1 MRSIVAAALVVLAGA
16 GAARAQAPVGAT
28 TEDGRK
34 VLLFPDGKWK
44 PVAAPPP
51 AGPGRPHV
59 RAAAATER
67 VDLLRG
73 AMAIYVDPGQWKRQ
87 PATEDLTKTTFHHAS
102 GEAYGMIVAERLAI
116 PLLKLKEIAIS
127 NARAAAPDAKVV
139 FEETRHVNDIDVLVM
154 QMEGT
159 IQGIAFTYYGYYY
172 SGPQGSLQVLTY
184 TGTNLFAEYKGA
196 FEEFLNGLT
205 ASKS

>member
-1 MRSIVAAALVVLAGA
+1 MKKLASAAFLLLACAAGA
-16 GAARAQAPVGAT
+16 GAQAPVNAT

-44 PVAAPPP
+44 PAPPAP
-51 AGPGRPHV
+51 GGAGKGAFV
-59 RAAAATER
+59 RSPKATER

-73 AMAIYVDPGQWKRQ
+73 AMAIYVDPAKWKKQ
-87 PATEDLTKTTFHHAS
+87 PDTEDVTKTTFHHAS

-116 PLLKLKEIAIS
+116 PLQRLKEIAIT

-139 FEETRHVNDIDVLVM
+139 FEETRHVNDVDVVVM

-184 TGTNLFAEYKGA
+184 TGTNLFA
-196 FEEFLNGLT
+196 
-205 ASKS
+205 

>member
-1 MRSIVAAALVVLAGA
+1 MKKLAAAAFLLLAGA
-16 GAARAQAPVGAT
+16 SGAAAQAPVNAT

-44 PVAAPPP
+44 PAPSPP
-51 AGPGRPHV
+51 SAGKGAFV
-59 RAAAATER
+59 RSPKATER
-67 VDLLRG
+67 VELLRG
-73 AMAIYVDPGQWKRQ
+73 AMAIYVDPAKWKKQ
-87 PATEDLTKTTFHHAS
+87 PDTEDVTKTTFHHAS

-116 PLLKLKEIAIS
+116 PLQRLKEIAIA
-127 NARAAAPDAKVV
+127 NARSAAPDAKVV
-139 FEETRHVNDIDVLVM
+139 FEESRRVNDVDVLVM

-184 TGTNLFAEYKGA
+184 TGTNLFAEYKPV
-196 FEEFLNGLT
+196 FEEFLNGVT

>member
-1 MRSIVAAALVVLAGA
+1 MKLLAVVPFLMLAGA
-16 GAARAQAPVGAT
+16 AGAAAQSPTTAT
-28 TEDGRK
+28 TDDGRK

-44 PVAAPPP
+44 FAAAST
-51 AGPGRPHV
+51 AGAAGRANTRSP
-59 RAAAATER
+59 AATER
-67 VDLLRG
+67 VELLRG
-73 AMAIYVDPGQWKRQ
+73 AMAIFVDPAKWKKQ
-87 PATEDLTKTTFHHAS
+87 PPTDDLTKTTFHHSS

-139 FEETRHVNDIDVLVM
+139 FEETRHVNDIHVLVM

-172 SGPQGSLQVLTY
+172 SGSQGSLQVLTY
-184 TGTNLFAEYKGA
+184 TGTNLFAEYKGS

>member
-1 MRSIVAAALVVLAGA
+1 MKQLAAAAFLLLGCAG
-16 GAARAQAPVGAT
+16 GAAAQSPVNAT

-44 PVAAPPP
+44 LAATP
-51 AGPGRPHV
+51 APSAGKGGFV
-59 RAAAATER
+59 RSPKATER
-67 VDLLRG
+67 VELLRG
-73 AMAIYVDPGQWKRQ
+73 AMAIYVDPAKWKKQ
-87 PATEDLTKTTFHHAS
+87 ADTEDVTKTTFHHAS

-116 PLLKLKEIAIS
+116 PLQRLKEIAIT
-127 NARAAAPDAKVV
+127 NARSAAPDAKVV

-184 TGTNLFAEYKGA
+184 TGTNLFAEYKAA
-196 FEEFLNGLT
+196 FEEFLNGV
-205 ASKS
+205 SGKS

>member
-1 MRSIVAAALVVLAGA
+1 MTKLAAAAFLLLACAGGA
-16 GAARAQAPVGAT
+16 GAQSPVNAT

-44 PVAAPPP
+44 PAPPAP
-51 AGPGRPHV
+51 TGAGKGGFV
-59 RAAAATER
+59 RSPKATER
-67 VDLLRG
+67 VELLRG
-73 AMAIYVDPGQWKRQ
+73 AMAIYVDPAKWKKQ
-87 PATEDLTKTTFHHAS
+87 PDTEDVTKTTFHHAS
-102 GEAYGMIVAERLAI
+102 GEAYGMVVAERLAI
-116 PLLKLKEIAIS
+116 PLQRLKEIAIT
-127 NARAAAPDAKVV
+127 NARSAAPDAKVV
-139 FEETRHVNDIDVLVM
+139 FEENRHVNDVDVLVM

-184 TGTNLFAEYKGA
+184 TGTNLFAEYKA
-196 FEEFLNGLT
+196 VFEEFLNGVT